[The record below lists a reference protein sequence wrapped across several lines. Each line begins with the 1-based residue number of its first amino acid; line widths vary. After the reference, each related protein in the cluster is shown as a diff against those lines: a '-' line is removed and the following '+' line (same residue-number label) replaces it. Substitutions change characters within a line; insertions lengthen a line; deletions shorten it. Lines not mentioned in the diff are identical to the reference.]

1 MTRGKL
7 RGAARRILRAGLAAV
22 EPGGLV
28 RAHLAA
34 NRQGIHVDGLTVKGP
49 KRVFVVSVGKAAV
62 AMARAA
68 HRILGA
74 RITSAIVIAPQAA
87 PRMPRT
93 VSLVCGHPIPDA
105 AGIHAGKRVI
115 QLLEKAERDDLVLLL
130 LSGGASALMPAPVD
144 GVSLVDKQRVTR
156 LLLRRGAT
164 ITEINAVRKQLSRL
178 KGGGFARM
186 AAPAQVITLALS
198 DVSGDVIGAIGS
210 GPTVADPRA
219 GALARR
225 TVRTLLKNT
234 EVPPGIRRA
243 LRRPG
248 VKSAVTSRTR
258 TLVIGSGRTFAVAA
272 AGEARE
278 IGFRVRLLPGALRGE
293 ARLCGPALVGRFDKS
308 RGRSPFCLIA
318 TGETVVKVLGEG
330 VGGRNQELA
339 LSAIPSLARL
349 RHPAVLVAFATD
361 GADGRSAASGGLVDD
376 GTEYR
381 AIARGVSVQ
390 TALNRNDSTKAL
402 RRLGSLIV
410 TGPTGTN
417 VADIAL
423 ILG

>member
-1 MTRGKL
+1 MTRAKL
-7 RGAARRILRAGLAAV
+7 RAAARRILRAGLAAV

-28 RAHLAA
+28 RAHLSA
-34 NRQGIHVDGLTVKGP
+34 NRQGIHVDGLTLKGP

-62 AMARAA
+62 SMARAA

-74 RITSAIVIAPQAA
+74 RITSAIVIAPRAA
-87 PRMPRT
+87 TRMPRT

-105 AGIHAGKRVI
+105 AGIRAGKRVI
-115 QLLEKAERDDLVLLL
+115 QLLEKAERDDLVLLF
-130 LSGGASALMPAPVD
+130 LSGGASALMPAPVY

-186 AAPAQVITLALS
+186 AAPAHVITLALS
-198 DVSGDVIGAIGS
+198 DVSGDDIGAIGS

-225 TVRTLLKNT
+225 TIRSLLKNT
-234 EVPPGIRRA
+234 EVPPGIRQA
-243 LRRPG
+243 LKRPG
-248 VKSAVTSRTR
+248 VKSAITGQTK
-258 TLVIGSGRTFAVAA
+258 TILIGSGRTFAKAA
-272 AGEARE
+272 ARKARE
-278 IGFRVRLLPGALRGE
+278 LGLRARLLPGALRGE
-293 ARLCGPALVGRFDKS
+293 ARLCGPALVRRFNKS
-308 RGRSPFCLIA
+308 RGRRPLCLIA
-318 TGETVVKVLGEG
+318 TGETVVKVLGTG

-339 LSAIPSLARL
+339 LSAIPSLQRL
-349 RHPAVLVAFATD
+349 RHPAVLATFATD
-361 GADGRSAASGGLVDD
+361 GMDGKSGASGGLVDD
-376 GTEYR
+376 GTECR
-381 AIARGVSVQ
+381 AIAKGVSVQ
-390 TALNRNDSTKAL
+390 TALDRNDSTKAL

-417 VADIAL
+417 VADITL